1 MAFLATLLSVAL
13 GMIGGA
19 VPGWV
24 DFLLIGGSS
33 MSAASL
39 ASAVLGSIMVVI
51 VIVSRPL
58 NINPDNVATP
68 IAASLGDLVTL
79 SFLSCIAYGLYSIK
93 SK

>member
-13 GMIGGA
+13 GLIGGA
-19 VPGWV
+19 LPGWMDV
-24 DFLLIGGSS
+24 LLIGGSS
-33 MSAASL
+33 MSAAGL
-39 ASAVLGSIMVVI
+39 ASATLGSLMVAI

-79 SFLSCIAYGLYSIK
+79 SFLSYIAHGLYVIK
-93 SK
+93 GK